1 MKTISAERFEARCLK
16 IIDEV
21 KLRREPVVITRKG
34 KPVAR
39 LLPVEDRRY
48 EVFGCLSGDLEVVGD
63 FDASVV
69 APSAWKSS
77 R

>member
-1 MKTISAERFEARCLK
+1 MKIISTEQFEARCLT

-21 KLRREPVVITRKG
+21 KRRREPVVITRKG

-39 LLPVEDRRY
+39 LLPVEDRGY
-48 EVFGCLSGDLEVVGD
+48 EVFGCLAGDLEIVGD
-63 FDASVV
+63 LDASVV
-69 APSAWKSS
+69 APSVRKGS